1 MKHKTK
7 QIHVRPDEDLVPFI
21 QTKPRGWLSK
31 LVNKVVRN
39 EMEKAAK

>member
-7 QIHVRPDEDLVPFI
+7 QLNVRPDEDLVPFI
-21 QTKPRGWLSK
+21 QAQPRGWLSK
-31 LVNKVVRN
+31 LVNNAIRN

>member
-21 QTKPRGWLSK
+21 QAKPRGWLSR
-31 LVNKVVRN
+31 LVNNAVRD